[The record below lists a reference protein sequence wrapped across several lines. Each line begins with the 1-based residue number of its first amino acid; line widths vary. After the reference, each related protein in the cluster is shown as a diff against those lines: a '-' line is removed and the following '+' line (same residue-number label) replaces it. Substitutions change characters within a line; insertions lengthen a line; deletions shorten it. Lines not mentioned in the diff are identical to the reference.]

1 MKKRAVAFVICLFLM
16 VAFAIIYIFSELYN
30 ENDVKPVEP
39 IISDA
44 TKFKEEY
51 ESINNSKI
59 TNNGV
64 EYTFRTLTISDDN
77 PFVYA
82 TEDEIL
88 KKIDNKESFIVYFGF
103 AECPWCRSIIES
115 VIEEAKNNNI
125 EKIYYVNL
133 TGIRDVYVLDNDT
146 KEPVLSEQGT
156 EGYMK
161 LLTAFDNILDEYTL
175 SYTNKKNK
183 TIKVKV
189 GEKRIMAPT
198 FIFVREGKATLKS
211 TAIPASLKD
220 PYQELDDGIKC
231 EIREQISCLFDQLKK
246 DSLTCSIEE
255 KQC

>member
-30 ENDVKPVEP
+30 ENDVKPIEP
-39 IISDA
+39 LISDA

-59 TNNGV
+59 TNNGA

-88 KKIDNKESFIVYFGF
+88 KKVDNKESFIVYFGF

-161 LLTAFDNILDEYTL
+161 LLTAFDNILEEYTFCL
-175 SYTNKKNK
+175 LYTSPSP
-183 TIKVKV
+183 
-189 GEKRIMAPT
+189 R
-198 FIFVREGKATLKS
+198 
-211 TAIPASLKD
+211 D
-220 PYQELDDGIKC
+220 
-231 EIREQISCLFDQLKK
+231 
-246 DSLTCSIEE
+246 
-255 KQC
+255 